1 MSNNF
6 LNVFTTWQPH
16 YRVRSQKQNYFLR
29 YKVDEA
35 IEAYTGNPEAELTVG
50 GNRDGRRV
58 ISFKIEN
65 GKMMQVTH
73 NIERMYF
80 NVVVTGKEK
89 AAEPETAV
97 TSFTDWLVQAIGE
110 VAEVESLPTSGNYSV
125 RINHTPDP
133 VERVPT
139 SPKAGNWLGQAEV
152 ETEVETVAETVVE
165 TTGKPVLNLGGLI
178 NNLLS
183 AAAQK

>member
-35 IEAYTGNPEAELTVG
+35 IAAYTDKPEAELTVG

-58 ISFKIEN
+58 ISFKVEN

-73 NIERMYF
+73 DINRMF
-80 NVVVTGKEK
+80 FSVIVTGKEK
-89 AAEPETAV
+89 ATEPETAV
-97 TSFTDWLVQAIGE
+97 TSPTDWLVQALAEE
-110 VAEVESLPTSGNYSV
+110 VEVESLPTSGNYSV

-139 SPKAGNWLGQAEV
+139 SPKASNWLGQAEV
-152 ETEVETVAETVVE
+152 ETVVETVAE